1 MSLVIL
7 SLHMYTPPPGT
18 LVIFAHSPAGFGH
31 LRVTLALQE
40 GLIAGGAHLSAMLG
54 TEDPLISRIHRAT
67 SVTRF
72 GLAVQEW
79 FQHGFQ
85 QSIMTYCFRT
95 LLQMNARSVVTDIE
109 TIVLARPEKP
119 TQIVVVATHFGPAHK
134 IAKMRREIEERV
146 GIPLTLVVQVTDD
159 SPLSIWYVPGAD
171 MTCVPSEY
179 TKRELQYYAQTLG
192 DTNYQVT
199 ALPYPIS
206 PHFSEVVAH
215 HLCAQKQLQVH
226 PHSHHSIHVAIPISG
241 AAVGLD
247 FYRHIIIRLNHLNP
261 RFIFHVIVRDVSY
274 TKSFIKKLSQLH
286 FVHLYTAQ
294 KSMDVV
300 KLYEKVYENELISL
314 EITKPSEQA
323 FKALEQSSQR
333 GGSVLLF
340 TFPVGRQE
348 YDNISFLRS
357 HGLVPGVEDTHGL
370 HDSARSKIHLDPYR
384 DRSTRWRGIP
394 LPSGSHD
401 AARFIQHLL
410 QEHIFE
416 LMTPCKI
423 SSRLDSALEVRSDG
437 VRLFWHHVSLLLA
450 RRSDSATM
458 KR

>member
-1 MSLVIL
+1 
-7 SLHMYTPPPGT
+7 MYSPPPGT
-18 LVIFAHSPAGFGH
+18 LVVFAHSPAGFGH

-40 GLIAGGAHLSAMLG
+40 GLGKQGTQISAMLG
-54 TEDPLISRIHRAT
+54 TEDPLISSIHRAT
-67 SVTRF
+67 SITRF
-72 GLAVQEW
+72 GLAIQEW
-79 FQHGFQ
+79 FQHGLQ
-85 QSIMTYCFRT
+85 QRVMTYCFRS
-95 LLQMNARSVVTDIE
+95 LLQMNARSVVNDME

-119 TQIVVVATHFGPAHK
+119 KHILIVATHFGPAHK
-134 IAKMRREIEERV
+134 IAKMRLEIEERI

-179 TKRELQYYAQTLG
+179 TKRELQYYAQSLG
-192 DTNYQVT
+192 DTSYPIT

-206 PHFSEVVAH
+206 PHFSKVVAH
-215 HLCAQKQLQVH
+215 HLCAEKQLQVH

-247 FYRHIIIRLNHLNP
+247 FYRHIITRLNHLNP
-261 RFIFHVIVRDVSY
+261 RFVFHVIVRNISY
-274 TKSFIKKLSQLH
+274 TKSFIQKLSLLH
-286 FVHLYTAQ
+286 FVHLYSAH
-294 KSMDVV
+294 KSIDVV
-300 KLYEKVYENELISL
+300 RLYEKVYEDELISL

-340 TFPVGRQE
+340 TLPVGRQE

-357 HGLVPGVEDTHGL
+357 HGLVPGLDDTQKM
-370 HDSARSKIHLDPYR
+370 HDSARSKIHLDPFR
-384 DRSTRWRGIP
+384 NQSTRWRGIP

-401 AARFIQHLL
+401 AARFIEHLL

-416 LMTPCKI
+416 DMTPCKI
-423 SSRLDSALEVRSDG
+423 SSRTDSALEVRSDG
-437 VRLFWHHVSLLLA
+437 VHLFWHQVSLLLA
-450 RRSDSATM
+450 RRIDSATM
-458 KR
+458 TA